1 MKQKSIVKYI
11 VIAVILIIALA
22 LIFFFVYN
30 TKKEAKNKPEG
41 RLESYMS
48 YIEEEKYD
56 EMYDMITD
64 ASKNSISKE
73 NFIARNK
80 NIYSAIEVKNIKI
93 SNITEESL
101 ENRRYKTF
109 IHKWYGYNCRTFK
122 FYK

>member
-1 MKQKSIVKYI
+1 
-11 VIAVILIIALA
+11 
-22 LIFFFVYN
+22 
-30 TKKEAKNKPEG
+30 
-41 RLESYMS
+41 MS

-109 IHKWYGYNCRTFK
+109 IHK
-122 FYK
+122 